1 MEFKHTM
8 EFETTEEINETFSGG
23 NKQLSDLIV
32 DTILEELESD
42 IQEIPI
48 VSLTTKDD
56 ELIYEITA
64 NRDDLVETL
73 EQNLDTMED
82 YEDYEEVIPNALP
95 YLGSWKRNIFSRS
108 LTSFPNTNTSEMINE
123 FVIGLPFDEAL
134 EAAQSAADAIMSEA
148 GYY

>member
-8 EFETTEEINETFSGG
+8 EFETTEEINETFAGG

-56 ELIYEITA
+56 ELIYEVTA

-82 YEDYEEVIPNALP
+82 YEDYERCQKIA
-95 YLGSWKRNIFSRS
+95 S
-108 LTSFPNTNTSEMINE
+108 
-123 FVIGLPFDEAL
+123 AL
-134 EAAQSAADAIMSEA
+134 EYLKTQTS
-148 GYY
+148 